1 MNFISRIFATSVIR
15 IKDGAAHCTKGKLM
29 NRLLRDITILANEAH
44 ISEGE
49 IWMDQSWRVSFSSEI
64 PEEIRQRMRN
74 VISSR

>member
-1 MNFISRIFATSVIR
+1 MIQ
-15 IKDGAAHCTKGKLM
+15 IKNGSAHCTKGKLM
-29 NRLLRDITILANEAH
+29 NRLLRDITILANESNL
-44 ISEGE
+44 SEGE

>member
-1 MNFISRIFATSVIR
+1 MKFISRFFATSVIQ
-15 IKDGAAHCTKGKLM
+15 IKNGSAHCTKGKLM
-29 NRLLRDITILANEAH
+29 NRLLRDITILANESNL
-44 ISEGE
+44 SEGE